1 MCLCLISITC
11 LSSCSTYVFVES
23 PWPKIEVEAKSKVT
37 VDFAMKDLEVLG
49 PEKQKKLMDE
59 IVAMSLYART
69 LEAVVKKYNEE
80 SDKHNASFR
89 ERVISEKETSR

>member
-1 MCLCLISITC
+1 MFLVLITC
-11 LSSCSTYVFVES
+11 LCSCSTYVFVES

-37 VDFAMKDLEVLG
+37 IDFAMTELAVLG

-69 LEAVVKKYNEE
+69 LEAVVKKYNAEA
-80 SDKHNASFR
+80 DKHNTSFK